1 MRKTIWIL
9 SVVSVAAFSQDC
21 WSNDVL
27 IWGFTGGV
35 TSPGTGYQTHDG
47 LYGAGGAVYA
57 AAVQS
62 RPENPNGDLVVLRKS
77 SDHGYTWTRQITITT
92 GNGNTAFTP
101 RLVFCDGGAS
111 VVLFVAFQFYN
122 GETGVYGYKYGAE
135 SLNFIDFYT
144 VDSSY
149 PGMEPIR
156 SFTINPGCGGY
167 YYGFMET
174 TDNWLYLSVTQD
186 FDNWSPAQP
195 VAANVVRA
203 SATGGPGTRVAAA
216 WYDPYQLATVCVT
229 GASGTMGTPVKVG
242 DAPSGAA
249 PIPAWEEGGS
259 ENLGVFWHG
268 SGGSVLFSLSGDYG
282 ATWTSPSPLA
292 SGVYPFADIYNGSTP
307 VAVCYVGASGE
318 VFTGIAASLA
328 GVGSMSFT
336 QRNDYPAYAL
346 SPAVIRQSSE
356 SGGTGLMYL
365 SADGVNLWF
374 DNAMFPEGI
383 EGPEQSGEQ
392 WISVFPNPSA
402 GTVTIRVFPDGGEAS
417 VGVYSLDGRLVWSGS
432 TAGGEISRE
441 MNLPAGIYTVSA
453 VRGGSR
459 LSSRM
464 ILL

>member
-1 MRKTIWIL
+1 MRKSIWIL
-9 SVVSVAAFSQDC
+9 SIVSVAAFSQNY

-27 IWGFTGGV
+27 IWGFTGGI

-47 LYGAGGAVYA
+47 LYGTGGDVYA

-62 RPENPNGDLVVLRKS
+62 RPGNPNGDLVVLRKS
-77 SDHGYTWTRQITITT
+77 SDHGYTWTRQITITCGE
-92 GNGNTAFTP
+92 GNSAFTP
-101 RLVFCDGGAS
+101 RLVFCDGG
-111 VVLFVAFQFYN
+111 VNIVLFVAFGFYN

-135 SLNFIDFYT
+135 SLNFIDFFT

-149 PGMEPIR
+149 PGMAAIR
-156 SFTINPGCGGY
+156 SFTINPGCSDY

-174 TDNWLYLSVTQD
+174 ADDWLYLSVSQD
-186 FDNWSPAQP
+186 LESWSPAQP
-195 VAANVVRA
+195 LAANVVRA
-203 SATGGPGTRVAAA
+203 SATGGPGARAAVA
-216 WYDPYQLATVCVT
+216 WYDPYQLAAVCAT

-259 ENLGVFWHG
+259 ETLGLFWHN
-268 SGGSVLFSLSGDYG
+268 SGEAVLLSLSGDYG
-282 ATWTSPSPLA
+282 ATWTTPSTLA

-307 VAVCYVGASGE
+307 VAVCYTGASGE
-318 VFTGIAASLA
+318 VFTGIAASLSGA
-328 GVGSMSFT
+328 GSMSFT
-336 QRNDYPAYAL
+336 QRNDHPAYTL

-356 SGGTGLMYL
+356 SGATGLMYL

-383 EGPEQSGEQ
+383 EEPEQPGEG
-392 WISVFPNPSA
+392 WISVFPNPTA
-402 GTVTIRVFPDGGEAS
+402 GTVTIRVSPGEGEAS
-417 VGVYSLDGRLVWSGS
+417 VGVYSLDGRLVWSG
-432 TAGGEISRE
+432 TTTGGEISSN
-441 MNLPAGIYTVSA
+441 MGLPPGVYSVCA